1 MIYRQV
7 GSLHTMLTLV
17 SQCNSG
23 WFFSVLINNGEREF
37 LFSSLVY
44 VNQIFMLST
53 ADPQSAPDE
62 PELVQDSS
70 CYWFFFLLFLFVH
83 FFPLQFSNSILSL
96 ITKLLFMRPEAHAG
110 FISSIYKYT
119 MIHAHKHRHHH

>member
-37 LFSSLVY
+37 LFSSLFY

-53 ADPQSAPDE
+53 ADPESDPDE

-70 CYWFFFLLFLFVH
+70 CFWSFFFFFCLFTFSH
-83 FFPLQFSNSILSL
+83 FNFQNP
-96 ITKLLFMRPEAHAG
+96 
-110 FISSIYKYT
+110 Y
-119 MIHAHKHRHHH
+119 RH

>member
-37 LFSSLVY
+37 LFSSLFY

-53 ADPQSAPDE
+53 ADPESAPDE

-70 CYWFFFLLFLFVH
+70 CFWSFFFFFCLFTFSH
-83 FFPLQFSNSILSL
+83 FNFQNP
-96 ITKLLFMRPEAHAG
+96 
-110 FISSIYKYT
+110 Y
-119 MIHAHKHRHHH
+119 RH